1 MTTDRTSP
9 FDPAPEGA
17 TVIEGKTTSGKPCRI
32 VDSTAS
38 VDQKEL
44 KALLDELIAQ
54 RRFGLFSVSMAGS
67 DTISLGEPQF
77 AHIQLQDEVYRLIL
91 TPNEARI
98 EAF

>member
-1 MTTDRTSP
+1 M
-9 FDPAPEGA
+9 
-17 TVIEGKTTSGKPCRI
+17 IEAKTASGKPCRI

-38 VDQKEL
+38 VDQQEL

-54 RRFGLFSVSMAGS
+54 RRFGLFSVSSAGS

-77 AHIQLQDEVYRLIL
+77 AHVQLQDEIYRLIL
-91 TPNEARI
+91 TPKEARI